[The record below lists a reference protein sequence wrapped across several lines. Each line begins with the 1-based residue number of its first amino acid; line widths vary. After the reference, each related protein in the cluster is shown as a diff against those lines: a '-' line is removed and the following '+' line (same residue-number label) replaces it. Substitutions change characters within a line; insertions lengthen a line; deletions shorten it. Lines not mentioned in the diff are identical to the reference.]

1 MRSRAIIAVS
11 CLLWLC
17 LGCES
22 KHLKEPLPLAKIPD
36 LAYPVVLPPAESVAA
51 PTTSA
56 AENVPVT
63 PPAPA
68 TKTNNKPRKPRP
80 IPPKISDKPTTSANN
95 PPAQP
100 SGQPETQGQKVV
112 ISPGA
117 DSTQSIA
124 AAIPHTD
131 DLHQKQTTTQLL
143 QSTEDNLRTVNNP
156 NSDQQAM
163 IAQIRNFLAQA
174 RQAQTDNDLVR
185 AHNLALKAHLL
196 SDELVRR

>member
-22 KHLKEPLPLAKIPD
+22 KHLKEPLPLAKLPD
-36 LAYPVVLPPAESVAA
+36 LAYPVVLPPAEAA
-51 PTTSA
+51 PAAATTA
-56 AENVPVT
+56 ADNIPIT

-68 TKTNNKPRKPRP
+68 TKNNNKPRKPRP
-80 IPPKISDKPTTSANN
+80 VPQKITDKPANAAN
-95 PPAQP
+95 TPPAPATQP
-100 SGQPETQGQKVV
+100 GDTASQKVV

-131 DLHQKQTTTQLL
+131 DLHQKQTTAQLL

-163 IAQIRNFLAQA
+163 ISQIRNFLAQA

>member
-11 CLLWLC
+11 CLLWVC

-22 KHLKEPLPLAKIPD
+22 KHLKEPLPLARIPD
-36 LAYPVVLPPAESVAA
+36 LAYPVVLPPAESAPAPANNAADNVPVSPPA
-51 PTTSA
+51 PTT
-56 AENVPVT
+56 
-63 PPAPA
+63 
-68 TKTNNKPRKPRP
+68 KTNSKPRKPRP
-80 IPPKISDKPTTSANN
+80 APQKITDKPANAAN
-95 PPAQP
+95 TPPAPQP
-100 SGQPETQGQKVV
+100 GDSASQKVV

-117 DSTQSIA
+117 DSSQSIA

-131 DLHQKQTTTQLL
+131 DLHQKQTTAQLL
-143 QSTEDNLRTVNNP
+143 QSTEDNLRTLNNP

>member
-11 CLLWLC
+11 CLLWVC

-22 KHLKEPLPLAKIPD
+22 RHLKEPLPLAKLPD
-36 LAYPVVLPPAESVAA
+36 LAYPVVLPPAEAA
-51 PTTSA
+51 PVPATTA
-56 AENVPVT
+56 ADNVPAL
-63 PPAPA
+63 PPAQA
-68 TKTNNKPRKPRP
+68 TKTNSKPRKPRP
-80 IPPKISDKPTTSANN
+80 APQKITDKPANAAN
-95 PPAQP
+95 TPPAPQP
-100 SGQPETQGQKVV
+100 GDSASQKVV

-117 DSTQSIA
+117 DSSQSIA

-131 DLHQKQTTTQLL
+131 DLHQKQTTAQLL
-143 QSTEDNLRTVNNP
+143 QSTEDNLRTVSNP

>member
-22 KHLKEPLPLAKIPD
+22 RHLKEPLPLAKLPD
-36 LAYPVVLPPAESVAA
+36 LAYPVVLPPAEAA
-51 PTTSA
+51 PAPATTA
-56 AENVPVT
+56 ADNVPAL

-68 TKTNNKPRKPRP
+68 TKTNSKPRKPRP
-80 IPPKISDKPTTSANN
+80 APQKITDKPANAAN
-95 PPAQP
+95 TPPAPQP
-100 SGQPETQGQKVV
+100 GDSASQKVV

-117 DSTQSIA
+117 DSSQSIA

-131 DLHQKQTTTQLL
+131 DLHQKQTTAQLL
-143 QSTEDNLRTVNNP
+143 QSTEDNLRTVSNP

>member
-17 LGCES
+17 SGCES

-36 LAYPVVLPPAESVAA
+36 LAYPVVLPPAGASPAPATTAA
-51 PTTSA
+51 D
-56 AENVPVT
+56 NVPVL

-68 TKTNNKPRKPRP
+68 TKTNSKPRKPRP
-80 IPPKISDKPTTSANN
+80 TPQKITDKPANATNTPPSPQPADTTS
-95 PPAQP
+95 
-100 SGQPETQGQKVV
+100 QKVV

-117 DSTQSIA
+117 DSSQSIA

-131 DLHQKQTTTQLL
+131 DLHQKQTTAQLL

-163 IAQIRNFLAQA
+163 IAQIRSFLAQA
-174 RQAQTDNDLVR
+174 RQAQTDNDVVR

>member
-11 CLLWLC
+11 CLLWVC

-22 KHLKEPLPLAKIPD
+22 RHLKEPLPLAKLPD
-36 LAYPVVLPPAESVAA
+36 LAYPVVLPPAEAA
-51 PTTSA
+51 PAPATTA
-56 AENVPVT
+56 ADNVPAL

-68 TKTNNKPRKPRP
+68 TKTNSKPRKPRP
-80 IPPKISDKPTTSANN
+80 APQKITDKPANAAN
-95 PPAQP
+95 TPPAPQP
-100 SGQPETQGQKVV
+100 GDSASQKVV

-117 DSTQSIA
+117 DSSQSIA

-131 DLHQKQTTTQLL
+131 DLHQKQTTAQLL
-143 QSTEDNLRTVNNP
+143 QSTEDNLRTVSNP

>member
-11 CLLWLC
+11 CLLWMC

-22 KHLKEPLPLAKIPD
+22 KHLKEPLPLARIPD
-36 LAYPVVLPPAESVAA
+36 LAYPVVLPPAESAPAPANTAADNVAV
-51 PTTSA
+51 S
-56 AENVPVT
+56 

-80 IPPKISDKPTTSANN
+80 APQKITDKPANAANTTPAPQPGDSA
-95 PPAQP
+95 
-100 SGQPETQGQKVV
+100 SQKVV

-117 DSTQSIA
+117 DSSQSIA

-131 DLHQKQTTTQLL
+131 DLHQKQTTAQLL

-156 NSDQQAM
+156 NNDQQAM

>member
-11 CLLWLC
+11 CLFWLC

-22 KHLKEPLPLAKIPD
+22 KPLKEPLPLAKLPD
-36 LAYPVVLPPAESVAA
+36 LAYPVVLPPAEAA
-51 PTTSA
+51 PAPATTA
-56 AENVPVT
+56 ADNVPAS

-68 TKTNNKPRKPRP
+68 TKTSNKPRKPRSVP
-80 IPPKISDKPTTSANN
+80 QKITDKPANAAN
-95 PPAQP
+95 TPPATP
-100 SGQPETQGQKVV
+100 PADTAGQKVV

-131 DLHQKQTTTQLL
+131 DLHQKQTTAQLL

>member
-22 KHLKEPLPLAKIPD
+22 KHLKEPLPLARIPD
-36 LAYPVVLPPAESVAA
+36 LAYPVVLPPAEAA
-51 PTTSA
+51 PIPATTA
-56 AENVPVT
+56 ADNVPVS
-63 PPAPA
+63 PQAPA
-68 TKTNNKPRKPRP
+68 TKTSNKPRKPRAAP
-80 IPPKISDKPTTSANN
+80 QKITDKPTNAVNTPSA
-95 PPAQP
+95 PQP
-100 SGQPETQGQKVV
+100 GDSSGQKVV
-112 ISPGA
+112 ISPGG
-117 DSTQSIA
+117 DSSQSIA
-124 AAIPHTD
+124 AASPHTD
-131 DLHQKQTTTQLL
+131 DLHQKQTTAQLL

-156 NSDQQAM
+156 NGDQQAM

-174 RQAQTDNDLVR
+174 RQAQTDNDVVR